1 MVKPMTQ
8 GSSTREGNMAGESAR
23 ESARRQREKAERLQ
37 TSAELWERGADGEQA
52 TATAL
57 DALPKESWTV
67 FHDVRWPGR
76 KYANVDNVAVGPAGV
91 FVIDSKNW
99 SGTFAVRDNVLRQN
113 GRAREE
119 AVAGAAEAGLAVAG
133 LTPVVVPQ
141 HVQPVLCFVR
151 DEALTGWARDVM
163 VCSTAN
169 LVELLSTRPEV
180 LPPHILIEARLQLDA
195 MFRSATDPLPRHSV
209 STAARHAPPRRAPV
223 GSPTIRQNPR
233 TATTR
238 PPARRSAP
246 SRRSRKSDGG
256 LIKAAIA
263 LVAVFV
269 LIGSPQVLTSVSE
282 GLTKMFTSGLVDGK
296 APAIHPSDK
305 PRKHKSPK
313 DPADRRTTNT
323 PQP

>member
-1 MVKPMTQ
+1 M
-8 GSSTREGNMAGESAR
+8 
-23 ESARRQREKAERLQ
+23 
-37 TSAELWERGADGEQA
+37 
-52 TATAL
+52 
-57 DALPKESWTV
+57 

-76 KYANVDNVAVGPAGV
+76 KYANVDHVAVGPAGV

-99 SGTFAVRDNVLRQN
+99 SGTIAVRDNVLRQN

-119 AVAGAAEAGLAVAG
+119 AVAGAAEAGLAVAS
-133 LTPVVVPQ
+133 LTPIVVPQ

-195 MFRSATDPLPRHSV
+195 MFRSATAPLPRHSV
-209 STAARHAPPRRAPV
+209 VTPARHSPPRRIPV
-223 GSPTIRQNPR
+223 GSLTFTERLMA
-233 TATTR
+233 ATTR
-238 PPARRSAP
+238 PS
-246 SRRSRKSDGG
+246 SRSRKSDGG
-256 LIKAAIA
+256 LIKAVVA
-263 LVAVFV
+263 LVALVV

-282 GLTKMFTSGLVDGK
+282 GLTKMFTSGLVDVQG
-296 APAIHPSDK
+296 HETQPSEK

-313 DPADRRTTNT
+313 DPADRKSTSTT
-323 PQP
+323 QP